1 MGNRYS
7 IIDVNNWKRRLHCQI
22 FRNVAQPHYDVTV
35 ELDVTNYC
43 QSVKAHHWPFSLTFV
58 YAVTKCAN
66 EIEEFR
72 YRFLGEEVVLY
83 DSVDTSFTY
92 MDPGDELF
100 KVVNVPMKDS
110 LEEYLEVAGRMISE
124 QKDYFTG
131 PPENDVYQFSAL
143 PWLAYT
149 HVSHTDSGNNRKA
162 NPMFDWGKF
171 QEKNGRLM
179 MPFSIEVHH
188 SFVDGYHV
196 GKLVD
201 RVQSYIDNI

>member
-1 MGNRYS
+1 M
-7 IIDVNNWKRRLHCQI
+7 IDMETWKRRIHCQI
-22 FRNVAQPHYDVTV
+22 FRNAVQPHYDVTV
-35 ELDVTNYC
+35 ELDVTSFYKA
-43 QSVKAHHWPFSLTFV
+43 VKEHSWPFSLAFI

-72 YRFLGEEVVLY
+72 YRFLGESVVLY
-83 DSVDTSFTY
+83 DAIDTSFTY
-92 MDPGDELF
+92 MEKEDELF
-100 KVVNVPMKDS
+100 KVVNVPIQENIED
-110 LEEYLEVAGRMISE
+110 YLVTAKKIISE

-131 PPENDVYQFSAL
+131 PIEQDVYQFSAL

-149 HVSHTDSGNNRKA
+149 HVSHTDSGNNKKA

-171 QEKNGRLM
+171 REKNGRFM

-201 RVQSYIDNI
+201 SLQNFIDRM